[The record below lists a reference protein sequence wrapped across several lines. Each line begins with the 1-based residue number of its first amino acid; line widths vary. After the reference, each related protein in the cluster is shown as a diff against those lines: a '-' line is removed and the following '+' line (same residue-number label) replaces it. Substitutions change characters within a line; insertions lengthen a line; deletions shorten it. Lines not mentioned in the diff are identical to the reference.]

1 MKPSGLILLPFALF
15 CVISAGRASVLL
27 TFVYA
32 RFTVVKR
39 RGSSGGQDGKQAGG
53 AGGGQRPQ
61 NVVEQSKQKMLDDVA
76 IESAAL
82 EEGCRALM
90 CQAEVA
96 EFLRGARLPR
106 AEVLRSLERST
117 RLVRERLA
125 L

>member
-1 MKPSGLILLPFALF
+1 MLPFALF

-82 EEGCRALM
+82 EEECRALM